1 MSACELKLFLKKLND
16 YEPGIYQ
23 QIYKISIYIFTT
35 KRELQDAIFE
45 HWNYCTDDILKYGHI
60 SLWDTS
66 QLTDMSY
73 LFSFKECIQEVL
85 TDDPHSF
92 GGGADEAYDYYL
104 CAKDFNENINTWDV
118 SNVKTMK
125 GMFDAC
131 ENFNQ
136 PLEKWDVSNVKTMK
150 GMFNSCENFNQPLE
164 KWDVYSVKTMKKMFN
179 FCKKFNQPLNSW
191 DVSNVE
197 NMDWMFWN
205 CNQFNQPLNTWNVYN
220 VKNMEHM
227 FNDKDTFI
235 KLLNMGYALWIYHGY
250 T

>member
-1 MSACELKLFLKKLND
+1 M
-16 YEPGIYQ
+16 
-23 QIYKISIYIFTT
+23 SIYIFTT

-45 HWNYCTDDILKYGHI
+45 PWNHCADNKHKYSHI

-73 LFSFKECIQEVL
+73 LFSFKECIQEL
-85 TDDPHSF
+85 FTDDPYSF
-92 GGGADEAYDYYL
+92 GGGENEPNKYYL

-118 SNVKTMK
+118 SNVKTME
-125 GMFDAC
+125 GMFDGC
-131 ENFNQ
+131 ENFNQPLNSWDVGKCENMKDMFDGCKNFNQ
-136 PLEKWDVSNVKTMK
+136 PLEKWDVGKCENMED
-150 GMFNSCENFNQPLE
+150 MFNCCEN
-164 KWDVYSVKTMKKMFN
+164 
-179 FCKKFNQPLNSW
+179 FNQPLNSW

-205 CNQFNQPLNTWNVYN
+205 CNQFNQPLNTWNVSN
-220 VKNMEHM
+220 VKEMEHM

-235 KLLNMGYALWIYHGY
+235 KLLNMGYGLWIYHDY